1 MEFERTSILYRTPLP
16 AERYPGQECART
28 IFNSKLSS
36 TLRDNA
42 SSRNFPK
49 AVFAQFSP
57 LDQTASIM
65 ALIVDKHRPRSLDAL
80 TYHDELSERLRS
92 LVRERVCTIRK
103 ENITN

>member
-1 MEFERTSILYRTPLP
+1 MEPGRKYLVLSLLLPSLP
-16 AERYPGQECART
+16 AERYPGLYGART
-28 IFNSKLSS
+28 IFNSKPSS

-42 SSRNFPK
+42 SSRNSQK

-57 LDQTASIM
+57 PDQTASRM

-92 LVRERVCTIRK
+92 LVSKRVCTD
-103 ENITN
+103 